1 MSTTER
7 VQKRKWGLYQ
17 VVLLGWRD
25 WQEDLGAGAWRI
37 LNRLQRWDRL
47 RPAENRAEER
57 DLGRKRAVGR
67 EGRIG
72 GRRERRNNKVSQL
85 SQLQTHRGGIA
96 EGWKAQRPEP
106 GSIHLSV
113 KTHSP
118 VSCFVE
124 AGKADHV
131 RKAALAWHEQ

>member
-1 MSTTER
+1 MSTTET

-47 RPAENRAEER
+47 RPAEKGVEER
-57 DLGRKRAVGR
+57 DSGRKRNGGWGG
-67 EGRIG
+67 GRIG

-85 SQLQTHRGGIA
+85 SQLQTHRGGHCRGLESMETIMG
-96 EGWKAQRPEP
+96 E
-106 GSIHLSV
+106 H
-113 KTHSP
+113 
-118 VSCFVE
+118 
-124 AGKADHV
+124 
-131 RKAALAWHEQ
+131 